1 MPAASTPYLP
11 APSTLL
17 SQPPLVPEGS
27 VSFIDFLELSAP
39 ADLPAERRPEWLP
52 LDGWERLRDLGKI
65 YPYNK
70 ILPVLFES
78 EVAAM
83 YMARYYQQL
92 TEVCVNEANS
102 VEVYCLGA
110 LERYRYHV
118 LLELTHR

>member
-1 MPAASTPYLP
+1 MLP
-11 APSTLL
+11 
-17 SQPPLVPEGS
+17 QPPLAPEGS

-39 ADLPAERRPEWLP
+39 ADLPAERRPDWLP
-52 LDGWERLRDLGKI
+52 LDGWDRLRDLGKI

-92 TEVCVNEANS
+92 TEVGVNDYNS
-102 VEVYCLGA
+102 VGVYFLWA

-118 LLELTHR
+118 QLELTHKGSFEHMY